1 MDIPHDLRNGD
12 FEETM
17 NLLTC
22 IMDQEGTMA
31 IEFSFVVL
39 LNACAG
45 IAALRHGDLLQARVE
60 KLGFKNRVIVGNG
73 LINILGKQIA
83 ETMDPCDMGTYALLL
98 NIYAKACIWD
108 GVTTIRKMMRE
119 IYVKKQARVS

>member
-73 LINILGKQIA
+73 LEHIA
-83 ETMDPCDMGTYALLL
+83 CVVAVLYRDGLLDEAE
-98 NIYAKACIWD
+98 NFMKTTQVKWD
-108 GVTTIRKMMRE
+108 V
-119 IYVKKQARVS
+119 VS

>member
-22 IMDQEGTMA
+22 IDQEGTMA

-60 KLGFKNRVIVGNG
+60 KLVFKNRVIVGNG
-73 LINILGKQIA
+73 LINMYSKSGIVDSSCN
-83 ETMDPCDMGTYALLL
+83 MFFDMMYGDIMT
-98 NIYAKACIWD
+98 
-108 GVTTIRKMMRE
+108 
-119 IYVKKQARVS
+119 